1 MRCISTFTARVG
13 ARKISTGQHLPRE
26 SKQTVSRESNIP
38 IIHETHRNKWSY
50 AAHVVKDYLSTFPR
64 LELALDLSHWVCVSE
79 SYLDDQQEAVDIAI
93 RNTKPIRS
101 EARRAGNECV
111 STCRNRW

>member
-79 SYLDDQQEAVDIAI
+79 SYLEEDRKSTRLNSSHYCA
-93 RNTKPIRS
+93 
-101 EARRAGNECV
+101 ARMPSSA
-111 STCRNRW
+111 